1 MMVLRLKVI
10 MLNIIKKK
18 RFLILKKNIK
28 STDIKKNTI
37 KTEYAE
43 YDEVK
48 KIFISKGPTK
58 IITSENYVIESKDII
73 LNKEKNFIKSE
84 DETKIIDKDKNLIF
98 LDNFEYLIKK
108 DIFKSVGKIRIEDN
122 KQNTYNFSQI
132 YIDTKKRKF

>member
-1 MMVLRLKVI
+1 

-18 RFLILKKNIK
+18 FLILKKNIK

-37 KTEYAE
+37 KTEHAE

-48 KIFISKGPTK
+48 KIFISKRSTK

-84 DETKIIDKDKNLIF
+84 IDKN
-98 LDNFEYLIKK
+98 N
-108 DIFKSVGKIRIEDN
+108 
-122 KQNTYNFSQI
+122 
-132 YIDTKKRKF
+132 